1 MCYERAR
8 FLLAMTNMDI
18 PVSDL
23 SGGSNS
29 LTDPFVS
36 PTNSVMTNL
45 TFLKKEGGGGFV

>member
-29 LTDPFVS
+29 LTDLFA
-36 PTNSVMTNL
+36 MTTL
-45 TFLKKEGGGGFV
+45 TFLKKEGGGAFV